1 MLGAMFSGRYQLV
14 TDPQGRHFIDR
25 DGLLFRHIL
34 NYLRTDSV
42 SSVDVTNI
50 SSLIEILQESVY
62 FQIESL
68 TQLLTAHLAKADAE
82 ENSPLQRYRSR
93 GGDDAAALQKS
104 SSSQLTLAVPSSSD
118 SAHVKSSSVPG
129 LPTSSSS
136 STNERARHLIRNIS
150 TTPRTR
156 RVALAEP
163 PVYSREEIHQFSLR
177 NDGRRRLNMCG
188 LDLRGIDLSKLDL
201 RNIDFSRA
209 NLQEASFEGA
219 ELVGCCFS
227 QTNLRQANFQ
237 QAHFGESQADS
248 PDFTDAELQGANFS
262 RFTGSLYRSNFE
274 GVEDNIQGLN
284 RRWLL

>member
-1 MLGAMFSGRYQLV
+1 MFSGRYQLV

-42 SSVDVTNI
+42 SSVDVTDI
-50 SSLIEILQESVY
+50 SGLIEILQESVY

-68 TQLLTAHLAKADAE
+68 TQLLTAHLAKADAS
-82 ENSPLQRYRSR
+82 ENSHLQRYRSR
-93 GGDDAAALQKS
+93 EWEDAAS
-104 SSSQLTLAVPSSSD
+104 SHRPSSGQLSIMVPPSSD
-118 SAHVKSSSVPG
+118 SAHTKRLSVPG
-129 LPTSSSS
+129 SSSSSS
-136 STNERARHLIRNIS
+136 STNEQARHLIRNIS

-156 RVALAEP
+156 RAAAAEP
-163 PVYSREEIHQFSLR
+163 PVYTREEVHQITLKY
-177 NDGRRRLNMCG
+177 GERRRINMCG

-219 ELVGCCFS
+219 HLVGCSFS
-227 QTNLRQANFQ
+227 QANLRQTNFQ
-237 QAHFGESQADS
+237 QAFFGETPLDC

-262 RFTGSLYRSNFE
+262 RYEGTLFRSRFE
-274 GVEDNIQGLN
+274 GVEIHIQGLDP
-284 RRWLL
+284 RWLR